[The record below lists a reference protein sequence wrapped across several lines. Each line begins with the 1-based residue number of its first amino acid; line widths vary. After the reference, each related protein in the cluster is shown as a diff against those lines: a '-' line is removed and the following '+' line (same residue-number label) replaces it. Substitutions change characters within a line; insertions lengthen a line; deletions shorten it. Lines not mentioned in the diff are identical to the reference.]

1 MLIDFSRDTET
12 RITTTLL
19 LCYIIECDCYIHL
32 VPTSMRKTP
41 SDFDRN
47 NRRYEQKL
55 YHNPLTIALK
65 KPKKFKSSPIGS
77 VRELFL
83 QHHVNLVPH
92 TQSDDVI
99 RWIKRQT
106 TEHCVRLANLRYT
119 NSSEMQPL
127 TNGRVLT
134 SAKSMYQHKVGARPL
149 GKILQENAPPPL
161 FQKFYV
167 ATSLVSVA
175 AKAIFKC
182 VSDFLLQRTI

>member
-1 MLIDFSRDTET
+1 
-12 RITTTLL
+12 
-19 LCYIIECDCYIHL
+19 
-32 VPTSMRKTP
+32 MRKTP

-149 GKILQENAPPPL
+149 GKILQENAPPPSSRSFML
-161 FQKFYV
+161 RHPWSLLPPKQYLNVFPTFYCSV
-167 ATSLVSVA
+167 PFNILVGVVYLHRVQRRNNG
-175 AKAIFKC
+175 
-182 VSDFLLQRTI
+182 VSILTMCTKS